1 MTTKNEMSHRLILLS
16 NYFTSHNN
24 QPISFDDILDFCYK
38 NMSNKSN
45 NLSPRTI
52 QRYLKKIG
60 VVKIK
65 TNDNKNSYY
74 AFHDKL

>member
-52 QRYLKKIG
+52 QRYL
-60 VVKIK
+60 
-65 TNDNKNSYY
+65 
-74 AFHDKL
+74 